1 MQYLYGLY
9 FLIILLLVIIFF
21 PYMPFLNKC
30 QEMFSNYNS
39 NNGYNLN
46 NAGILPISETL
57 PLLYD
62 SYPLTG
68 NKNVSNKNYG
78 DIWWLYPIFP
88 EPSFKQI
95 TNNLRYRRNPDD
107 GTCIRAD
114 FCDALYKNIENKS
127 NYIYPLPPAPLVS
140 PNTVRIN
147 YYLTEPA
154 KNLFL
159 GNQAG
164 PELQAFSN

>member
-9 FLIILLLVIIFF
+9 FLIILLLIVIFF
-21 PYMPFLNKC
+21 PYIPVLHNC
-30 QEMFSNYNS
+30 QEMFSN
-39 NNGYNLN
+39 YNLN
-46 NAGILPISETL
+46 NAGILPDSETL

-68 NKNVSNKNYG
+68 SKSFSNKNYG
-78 DIWWLYPIFP
+78 DIWWEYPIFP

-114 FCDALYKNIENKS
+114 FCDALYKNIENKP
-127 NYIYPLPPAPLVS
+127 NYIYPLPPAPLVT
-140 PNTVRIN
+140 PNSVRVN
-147 YYLTEPA
+147 YYLTDPP

-164 PELQAFSN
+164 PELQAFAN

>member
-1 MQYLYGLY
+1 
-9 FLIILLLVIIFF
+9 
-21 PYMPFLNKC
+21 MPLSNKC

-95 TNNLRYRRNPDD
+95 TNNLQYFHLERSIGHIGLLN
-107 GTCIRAD
+107 GTKLKAGRD
-114 FCDALYKNIENKS
+114 
-127 NYIYPLPPAPLVS
+127 LVD
-140 PNTVRIN
+140 I
-147 YYLTEPA
+147 
-154 KNLFL
+154 
-159 GNQAG
+159 
-164 PELQAFSN
+164 ELQSQTL